1 MKFLFVFTFFFNMQ
15 ISICTLLRTCI
26 HYFHWHLHVF
36 LTIDH
41 RQVKNVHDISNLITF
56 PKMTWKLYAF
66 LFSSSLPRG
75 CCILQTLF
83 SIIARFYYTRVQC
96 VWTPL
101 GNVIFSTSFRSCGK
115 RPAKDAL
122 CVYTNYQNHFS
133 ASSKGSN
140 FTQSPPDVLCVCMIK
155 NRHYSWLCNKRSIF
169 R

>member
-26 HYFHWHLHVF
+26 NYFHWHLHVF

-83 SIIARFYYTRVQC
+83 SIICPFLLYKSTMRLDAFGQCYFQYVFSFVWQKTGERRIMRVHK
-96 VWTPL
+96 L
-101 GNVIFSTSFRSCGK
+101 
-115 RPAKDAL
+115 
-122 CVYTNYQNHFS
+122 NHFS

-155 NRHYSWLCNKRSIF
+155 NGHYSWLCNKRSIF